1 MTLDDIAR
9 AHMLLTSP
17 TLAGAL
23 ATLAEML
30 RAESRVERVLI
41 LEQREASAGDIEDV
55 AEQLRDM
62 VPMLESCI
70 DIALRPR
77 RRAGR

>member
-30 RAESRVERVLI
+30 R
-41 LEQREASAGDIEDV
+41 ASAGDIEDV